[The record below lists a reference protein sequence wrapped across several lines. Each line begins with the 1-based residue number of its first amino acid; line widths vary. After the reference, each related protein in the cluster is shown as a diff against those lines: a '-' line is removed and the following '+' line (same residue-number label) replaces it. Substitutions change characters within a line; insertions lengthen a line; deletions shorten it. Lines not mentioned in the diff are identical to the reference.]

1 MDIEMQMLELEEN
14 MQKSL
19 DFTLH
24 DFSSIRTGKAN
35 PSMVEGVDIHVTS
48 YNMSMKLRQLA
59 NITTPEPRMIVVEP
73 FDASTLKDIERG
85 IRESR
90 LGFNPVTYGKI
101 LRLPVPELTHERRKE
116 MVKLLKEKAEDGKV
130 RLRAQ
135 RRDTVDAARKAQK
148 ASEITED
155 NLKDMEKSV
164 QEMTDKYI
172 KDLEAHAA
180 KKEAEVMQV

>member
-1 MDIEMQMLELEEN
+1 MDIEMAMLELEEN

-35 PSMVEGVDIHVTS
+35 PGMVEGVEIHVTA
-48 YNMSMKLRQLA
+48 YGMNMKLKQLA

-73 FDASTLKDIERG
+73 FDFSNMKDIERG

-101 LRLPVPELTHERRKE
+101 LRLPVPELTGERRKE
-116 MVKLLKEKAEDGKV
+116 MVKMLKEKAEDGKV
-130 RLRAQ
+130 RLRGQ
-135 RRDTVDAARKAQK
+135 RRETIEAARKAQK
-148 ASEITED
+148 ASAITED
-155 NLKDMEKSV
+155 DLKGLEKDV
-164 QEMTDKYI
+164 QEMTDKFI
-172 KDLEAHAA
+172 KDLDAHAA

>member
-1 MDIEMQMLELEEN
+1 MDTELAMLELEEH

-19 DFTLH
+19 DYTLH

-35 PSMVEGVDIHVTS
+35 PGMVEGVEIHVTA
-48 YNMSMKLRQLA
+48 YGMNMKLRQLA

-73 FDASTLKDIERG
+73 FDSSNLKDIERG

-90 LGFNPVTYGKI
+90 LGLNPVTYGKI
-101 LRLPVPELTHERRKE
+101 LRLPVPELTQERRKE
-116 MVKLLKEKAEDGKV
+116 MVKVLKEKAEEGKV
-130 RLRAQ
+130 RLRGH
-135 RRDTVDAARKAQK
+135 RRDTVEAVRKAEK
-148 ASEITED
+148 ASAITED
-155 NLKDMEKSV
+155 DLKITEKAI
-164 QEMTDKYI
+164 QEMTDKFI

>member
-1 MDIEMQMLELEEN
+1 MDLEFAMLELDEA

-19 DFTLH
+19 DFTIG
-24 DFSSIRTGKAN
+24 DYASIRTGKAN
-35 PSMVEGVDIHVTS
+35 PSMVEGVEIYVNAYS
-48 YNMSMKLRQLA
+48 MNMKLRQLA

-73 FDASTLKDIERG
+73 FDFSNMKDIERG

-101 LRLPVPELTHERRKE
+101 LRLPVPELTQERRKE
-116 MVKLLKEKAEDGKV
+116 MVKMLKEKSEDGKI
-130 RLRAQ
+130 RLRSL
-135 RRDTVDAARKAQK
+135 RRDAVEAVRKAGK

-155 NLKDMEKSV
+155 NLKDTEKSI
-164 QEMTDKYI
+164 QDLTDKSI
-172 KDLEAHAA
+172 KELEAATL